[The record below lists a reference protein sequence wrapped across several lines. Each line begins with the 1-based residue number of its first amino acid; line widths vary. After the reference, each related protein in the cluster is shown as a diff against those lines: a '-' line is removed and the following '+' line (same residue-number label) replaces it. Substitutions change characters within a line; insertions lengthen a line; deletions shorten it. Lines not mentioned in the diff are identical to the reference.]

1 MRLDPQISQI
11 SVGHRSVRNPS
22 SAMHADIGI
31 AMRVVVADIEFFGA
45 GGVIVNLSCRPD
57 GHGSSAIG
65 AT

>member
-1 MRLDPQISQI
+1 
-11 SVGHRSVRNPS
+11 
-22 SAMHADIGI
+22 MHADIGI